1 VTCHVLI
8 NIKKTRG
15 FELMKRLK
23 NKLLSLLMAI
33 SFASLSSIAIAAAV
47 DVAIDNV
54 SAKVAEAS
62 QAIDS
67 GSAQTEVVDL
77 IRKAGD
83 LVKEIE
89 VSDALDVKR
98 QRANGHLKKARV
110 AAKSGDLAAAKE
122 HLAQAAK
129 DFSTLKSL
137 L

>member
-1 VTCHVLI
+1 
-8 NIKKTRG
+8 
-15 FELMKRLK
+15 MKRLK